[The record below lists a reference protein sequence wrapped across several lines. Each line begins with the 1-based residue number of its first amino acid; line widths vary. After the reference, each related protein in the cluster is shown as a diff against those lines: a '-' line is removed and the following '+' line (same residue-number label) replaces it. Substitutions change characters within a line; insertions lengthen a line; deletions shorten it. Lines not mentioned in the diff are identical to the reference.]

1 MLICLVGFYLT
12 WREIIYGSL
21 DSSSLVWILQ
31 VWKSRKGDE
40 MSKEVSRAKRKQRK
54 GDLLFYVGLFSLIDL
69 K

>member
-1 MLICLVGFYLT
+1 M
-12 WREIIYGSL
+12 YGSL

-54 GDLLFYVGLFSLIDL
+54 GDILFYVGLFSLIDL